1 MAIPMFACMAL
12 VASMNQLPPRVM
24 PAIALVEGGRTGEVT
39 RNLDGSEDLGP
50 MQVNTRWLPAIAWAM
65 HSTVPQVRARLLA
78 DVCFNVS
85 AGGAILRT
93 YLAETR
99 GDLLQAIGDYHSH
112 TPPLNLAYR
121 MLVLGAARRLFARPI
136 SAPPTFAPK
145 SLGAAR
151 ATVVGPMHRISFT
164 PVG

>member
-1 MAIPMFACMAL
+1 MATPLLACMAL

-24 PAIALVEGGRTGEVT
+24 PAIALVEGGRTGQAT

-65 HSTVPQVRARLLA
+65 HTTVPQVRARLLT
-78 DVCFNVS
+78 DRCFNVS

-93 YLAETR
+93 YLVETR

-121 MLVLGAARRLFARPI
+121 ALVLAAARRLFA
-136 SAPPTFAPK
+136 PPSPGTPR
-145 SLGAAR
+145 AA
-151 ATVVGPMHRISFT
+151 VVGPMHRITFT
-164 PVG
+164 PLG